1 MEIHLVSSMTPD
13 DENRLAPTVLAA
25 IGRVLEGLPVSYSV
39 RIETATGDAIRH
51 NHIAPPEDIGTR
63 PAALTA
69 GDPILVN

>member
-39 RIETATGDAIRH
+39 RIETVTGDAIRH
-51 NHIAPPEDIGTR
+51 NHIAPAEDAGAR
-63 PAALTA
+63 PAAVVLEN
-69 GDPILVN
+69 PILVS